1 MKLSMDGDM
10 DELRENLSE
19 DQPALTSN
27 EYEAAHGEK
36 LSETLDLD
44 TWRPGADLVEMYERL
59 EREIAEAVRQ
69 EGIYTKR
76 IRAEIFPRLKDR
88 LGAPPGAGVYRVSVE
103 KLEDVHAKLLF
114 NGGVEACDGTVK
126 LVSKLP

>member
-44 TWRPGADLVEMYERL
+44 T
-59 EREIAEAVRQ
+59 
-69 EGIYTKR
+69 
-76 IRAEIFPRLKDR
+76 
-88 LGAPPGAGVYRVSVE
+88 
-103 KLEDVHAKLLF
+103 
-114 NGGVEACDGTVK
+114 
-126 LVSKLP
+126 

>member
-44 TWRPGADLVEMYERL
+44 TWRPGADLVKMYERL
-59 EREIAEAVRQ
+59 EQEIAEAVRQ

-76 IRAEIFPRLKDR
+76 IRAENI
-88 LGAPPGAGVYRVSVE
+88 S
-103 KLEDVHAKLLF
+103 
-114 NGGVEACDGTVK
+114 
-126 LVSKLP
+126 